1 MGALIARRGLTQTA
15 AAEVLQI
22 DQPKVSALVRR
33 RLAAFSLDRLVRF
46 LVLLGSDVEIVV
58 KTRTRAMGRAR
69 VMVA

>member
-15 AAEVLQI
+15 AAEVLRI

-33 RLAAFSLDRLVRF
+33 RSLDRLVRF
-46 LVLLGSDVEIVV
+46 LLLLGSDVEIVV
-58 KTRTRAMGRAR
+58 KTRTRAMGRER